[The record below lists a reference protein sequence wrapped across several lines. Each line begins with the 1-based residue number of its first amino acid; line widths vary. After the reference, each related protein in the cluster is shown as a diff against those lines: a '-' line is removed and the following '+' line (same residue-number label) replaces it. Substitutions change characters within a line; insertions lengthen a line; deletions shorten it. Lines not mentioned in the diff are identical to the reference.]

1 MRVLPVLL
9 AVSLGIAVGV
19 SLAACSS
26 MPSVPGFD
34 SKKSDVNVDPTVFP
48 KNYKQDIIDSL
59 PQLIRDIDGMQN
71 PGVTDPALGPVGNA
85 QVYFVCVRGNPHVA
99 STGSLGDKVLIA
111 YFLGGRINQL
121 VQAGNDDNCAKAV
134 YKPFPELANWCRGAA
149 CTARGKR

>member
-1 MRVLPVLL
+1 MRWLPAV
-9 AVSLGIAVGV
+9 AVSLGMAFGGF
-19 SLAACSS
+19 LAGCSS
-26 MPSVPGFD
+26 MPSVPGFG
-34 SKKSDVNVDPTVFP
+34 SKKSDINVDPTVFP
-48 KNYKQDIIDSL
+48 TNYKNEILQAL

-111 YFLGGRINQL
+111 YFLGGKINQL
-121 VQAGNDDNCAKAV
+121 VSGASDEHCAKAV
-134 YKPFPELANWCRGAA
+134 YKPFPELASWCRGAA